1 MENERTWKVELFGEG
16 TSWSHKNLTRI
27 ELPKQNIAYNMLSM
41 EELGG
46 LKLITKF
53 SVNSIPQRLS
63 LLHLYWQQHE
73 IDDNQYVKLTRTI
86 LNGYFATDF

>member
-1 MENERTWKVELFGEG
+1 MTKYFKINDDG
-16 TSWSHKNLTRI
+16 NLTRI
-27 ELPKQNIAYNMLSM
+27 ELPKQNIAYTMLSM

-46 LKLITKF
+46 LKLITNF

-73 IDDNQYVKLTRTI
+73 INDNQYVKLTRTI